1 MAKKETKKKVEE
13 AEKRLENFE
22 EALTRSELFIQN
34 HQKEIFGVAIALLLI
49 VGAFLFFNKMI
60 IQPRQKEAVS
70 QMWMA
75 ERYFERDS
83 FRLALNGDGNNPGFL
98 DIISDYKMT
107 KASNL
112 ARYYAGI
119 CYLQMGQYDDA
130 IAQLSDFKGKDLM
143 LSVVAVGAIGDAY
156 MQLNDKEKAAK
167 YYLEAA
173 HKEEDEFLTPI
184 YLMKAGNVLE
194 DLQHYDKA
202 MECYETIRDQY
213 PKSREGQNIEKYIT
227 RVELRKKLSENAR

>member
-1 MAKKETKKKVEE
+1 MAKKETKKKVQE

-22 EALTRSELFIQN
+22 EALTRTELFIEN
-34 HQKEIFGVAIALLLI
+34 NQKEITIGVIILLAV
-49 VGAFLFFNKMI
+49 VGAFLFFQKLI

-75 ERYFERDS
+75 EKYFQLDS

-107 KASNL
+107 KAANL
-112 ARYYAGI
+112 SKYYAGI
-119 CYLQMGQYDDA
+119 CYLQMGQYEDA
-130 IAQLSDFKGKDLM
+130 IAQLKAFKKKDLM
-143 LSVVAVGAIGDAY
+143 LSVVATGAIGDAY
-156 MQLNDKEKAAK
+156 MQLGDKENAAK

-173 HKEEDEFLTPI
+173 RLEKDDFLTPI
-184 YLMKAGNVLE
+184 YLMKAGYVLE
-194 DLQHYDKA
+194 DLSRFDKA
-202 MECYETIRDQY
+202 LTCYETIRDEF

-227 RVELRKKLSENAR
+227 RVELRKKLSENGK